1 MFSRL
6 PDQHIPYRALLE
18 YKLEFFKKKQSATQ
32 VQELVQWQVAQELA
46 EWVHEQTP
54 TRQVQAQV
62 QVQTGAGSR
71 VGADAMAR
79 SPACGPGCAA
89 PSWQANCN
97 IYCMDSQMQSQEH
110 L

>member
-18 YKLEFFKKKQSATQ
+18 YKLEFLKKKQSATQ

-54 TRQVQAQV
+54 TRQVQ
-62 QVQTGAGSR
+62 VQTGAGSR

-89 PSWQANCN
+89 PS
-97 IYCMDSQMQSQEH
+97 
-110 L
+110 